1 MAKKKVV
8 FIDRDGVIN
17 HDLIGD
23 YIKHWGEFS
32 FMPGVLEAL
41 KELTDSGFEIII
53 VSNQA
58 GIGDG
63 VYTKEAL
70 DDITSKMLA
79 EIKLYGSRIHSVL
92 YCLHGKSAGCDC
104 RKPKTGLFHQ
114 AAAKI
119 NFNKSNTFFIGD
131 KLSDIQAGRDF
142 GLKTILVLTGYG
154 ERENKRLEETG
165 VHPDYVVKNLG
176 EAVVIVKG
184 QANK

>member
-1 MAKKKVV
+1 MAKTKVV

-32 FMPGVLEAL
+32 FMPGVLRAL
-41 KELTDSGFEIII
+41 KDLTASGFEIIV

-70 DDITSKMLA
+70 DDITEKMLA
-79 EIKLYGSRIHSVL
+79 EVKRTGSHIHSVF
-92 YCLHGKSAGCDC
+92 YCVHGKQAGCDC

-119 NFNKSNTFFIGD
+119 HFNKSNTFFVGD

-154 ERENKRLEETG
+154 EREKSRFEETG
-165 VHPDYVVKNLG
+165 IHPDYVAKNLS
-176 EAVVIVKG
+176 EAVTIIKG
-184 QANK
+184 QTK